1 MRIKV
6 LNSCSTSR
14 PIIRGW
20 EAGQIVEVTEEQ
32 GRELLNS
39 KNFIEA
45 KEAEVEVIITKNENV
60 SNRKK
65 K

>member
-1 MRIKV
+1 MKIKV

-14 PIIRGW
+14 PIIQGW
-20 EAGQIVEVTEEQ
+20 EAGQIIEVTEEQ
-32 GRELLNS
+32 GRILLKS

-45 KEAEVEVIITKNENV
+45 KEAEEVVKTKDEYV